1 LIVTGSLQRAVDINR
16 YNSMA
21 YKLYPEKAAVYRCQ
35 SLYFKI
41 VTAVALE

>member
-1 LIVTGSLQRAVDINR
+1 VTWSLQPAIDILR
-16 YNSMA
+16 YFSTC
-21 YKLYPEKAAVYRCQ
+21 YKLQPEKAAVYRCQ